1 MTGLNVELAK
11 LPAVLEGVRFA
22 ILYGSAATGDMWA
35 ESDID
40 LAVMY
45 ASPLEPE
52 DMLRL
57 MRETSAIFHR
67 SVDILD
73 LNRAGPIVKMQVLRY
88 GRPVVINDEA
98 AFQRFAMYTPSEYF
112 DLKIRRHPIEEAI
125 MAAVL
130 S

>member
-1 MTGLNVELAK
+1 MTDLNEGLAK
-11 LPAVLEGVRFA
+11 LPEVLDGVRFA
-22 ILYGSAATGDMWA
+22 ILYGSAATGNMWA

-45 ASPLEPE
+45 PAPLETE
-52 DMLRL
+52 VMLRL
-57 MRETSAIFHR
+57 MREASAVFHR

-73 LNRAGPIVKMQVLRY
+73 LHRAGPIVKMQVLRY

-98 AFQRFAMYTPSEYF
+98 AFRRFAMHTPSEYF
-112 DLKIRRHPIEEAI
+112 DFKIRRHPIEEAI